1 MTQTKTTKRRGGG
14 GKLTRSEQVSI
25 RLDPKLRFAAELAA
39 SKERRTLS
47 SFIEWAVE
55 RAVKEI
61 PLVCRE
67 GQWQTAD
74 VVTHN
79 VWDLDEAYRFS
90 LLGMHYPELLTY
102 EDQKLWKFICEF
114 GVYVPAIGL
123 AARFINPEKK
133 GAFLNLIQ
141 PFWEEIKACSAGRF
155 DRSELDALVVDHIIN
170 LPENQ
175 HLKDK
180 YGA

>member
-1 MTQTKTTKRRGGG
+1 MAEKQTTKRRGGG
-14 GKLTRSEQVSI
+14 GKLARSEQVSI

-39 SKERRTLS
+39 SKERRTMS

-61 PLVCRE
+61 PLVNRE
-67 GQWQTAD
+67 GEWLTAD

-79 VWDLDEAYRFS
+79 VWDVDESYRFT

-102 EDQKLWKFICEF
+102 EEQKLWKFICEF

-123 AARFINPEKK
+123 AARFITPEKN
-133 GAFLNLIQ
+133 GAFANLIQ
-141 PFWEEIKACSAGRF
+141 PFWNEIKACSEGKL
-155 DRSELDALVVDHIIN
+155 DRKELDALIVNHIVN

>member
-61 PLVCRE
+61 PLVSRE
-67 GQWQTAD
+67 GQWLTAD

-90 LLGMHYPELLTY
+90 LLGMNYPELLTY
-102 EDQKLWKFICEF
+102 EEQKLWKFICDF
-114 GVYVPAIGL
+114 DVHVQTIGL
-123 AARFINPEKK
+123 KARFVDPERIRANIK
-133 GAFLNLIQ
+133 LVQ
-141 PFWEEIKACSAGRF
+141 TFWEEIKACSAGKL
-155 DRSELDALVVDHIIN
+155 DRSELDALVVEHIVN